1 MADSERRSPESAQ
14 EQYRRWKSEA
24 PTRRERLMS
33 YLLLAVFL
41 VTIIV
46 VAVLFAVFVLLAPRA

>member
-14 EQYRRWKSEA
+14 ERTRRWKAEQ
-24 PTRRERLMS
+24 PTRRERLLS

-46 VAVLFAVFVLLAPRA
+46 VAVLFADFVLLAPRA